1 MLIKSTLIMA
11 FMAVAVAGF
20 TLAAKDHDTPE
31 DKIRLA
37 KSARLEPKTTL
48 VADNSSAGGGSGQSA
63 DLQALADHIQ
73 AAAPSAVLSDT
84 TPKSVNAAAADS
96 VAQASPEQA
105 QPQTTQ
111 PTSTQKSNPAQA
123 ADNQPKVD
131 ESALRYFASRGDK
144 ARLQAEI
151 SRLQALYP
159 NWKPPADPLAIPQNS
174 DKQLEATWQL
184 YSEGRYAEVRKAVA
198 DRQASEPGWQ
208 PPADLLERLDIA
220 EARTRLINA
229 SDLKQ
234 YQTVIDIGART
245 PSLLT
250 CSDIDVL
257 WRVAEAFIHTDRAAR
272 GEDAYKYILKTCT
285 NPQER
290 LATIQKAAALM
301 PYQPMQD
308 LLALE
313 RPDGNGGREF
323 DSIRTDLARR
333 FVAQGNDDPKLA
345 VSQDYLSQV
354 ERVARSQGLASDDS
368 LLGWYYL
375 RRRDYPDAE
384 QWFKAAHEKEDS
396 AAISQGLALVLI
408 ADHKP
413 QEAEDV
419 MYKWRNE
426 SKDAMATYLAA
437 TANLM
442 ALQPPAN
449 LSEDVLGRIA
459 AEVVKQKYV
468 PTAQQFGWFAR
479 SMNQLQAA
487 ARWFETALRWK
498 PDDEPSAY
506 GLAVTRNQ
514 LNDRLG
520 VAEVQR
526 LWAGRSQRIAMLGEP
541 APRTPAS
548 EPLPS
553 PNQAGQSTPQP
564 LPQTSMQQGAAQ
576 NVPPSISQAAP
587 QLPMTQAR
595 VNAQI
600 PAGRSLASARSA
612 TPQDYAEPQVRVR
625 IGARSVRKTAGCNT
639 TVNAQLLTPGNALS
653 RGWCLMNLNRPMEAV
668 EAFGVALNSAEPKSR
683 EEAAYGQSLAYLRA
697 GLANDAAVAAT
708 KAPMNRQRAAE
719 LQVAILAN
727 RALSAFEGK
736 RYHEALLYLDQ
747 RAQLQQERVDLMVLR
762 GYCYL
767 NLKMYDDAER
777 IFTAVAAT
785 GNRDG
790 SRGLRDL
797 QLTLH
802 PPPGEN

>member
-1 MLIKSTLIMA
+1 MFIKSTLIMA

-20 TLAAKDHDTPE
+20 TLATKDLDTPE
-31 DKIRLA
+31 DKIKLA
-37 KSARLEPKTTL
+37 RSHRLEPLATL
-48 VADNSSAGGGSGQSA
+48 VADTKAAAPPGQPV
-63 DLQALADHIQ
+63 DLKTIADHIQ
-73 AAAPSAVLSDT
+73 AAAPSAVLADAPVTTPATDTKPDT
-84 TPKSVNAAAADS
+84 T
-96 VAQASPEQA
+96 AQAAQQPQPVAPQPASQQPSQQPPNQA
-105 QPQTTQ
+105 QP
-111 PTSTQKSNPAQA
+111 A
-123 ADNQPKVD
+123 AAPPKVD

-151 SRLQALYP
+151 SRLQTLYP
-159 NWKPPADPLAIPQNS
+159 NWTPPADPLAVPQNS
-174 DKQLEATWQL
+174 DKQLEAMWQL
-184 YSEGRYAEVRKAVA
+184 YSEGRYAEVRKAIA
-198 DRQASEPGWQ
+198 DRQVADAGWQ
-208 PPADLLERLDIA
+208 PPSDLLERLAVA

-234 YQTVIDIGART
+234 YATVIDIGSKN

-257 WRVAEAFIHTDRAAR
+257 WRVAEAFIDTDRAAR
-272 GEDAYKYILKTCT
+272 GQDAYSYILKTCT

-290 LATIQKAAALM
+290 LATIQKASALL

-313 RPDGNGGREF
+313 KPDANGGREF

-333 FVAQGNDDPKLA
+333 FVAQGNDDPKLT

-354 ERVARSQGLASDDS
+354 ERVARSQGLASDDA

-375 RRRDYPDAE
+375 RRSNYTDAE
-384 QWFKAAHEKEDS
+384 QWFKAAHEKSDT
-396 AAISQGLALVLI
+396 ATISQGLALVLI
-408 ADHKP
+408 ADRKP

-449 LSEDVLGRIA
+449 LTEEVLGRVA

-468 PTAQQFGWFAR
+468 PTAQQLGWFAR
-479 SMNQLQAA
+479 SMNQPQAA

-506 GLAVTRNQ
+506 GLAITRNQ
-514 LNDRLG
+514 LNDRQG

-526 LWAGRSQRIAMLGEP
+526 LWAGRSQRIAVLGEP
-541 APRTPAS
+541 APRTPTYA
-548 EPLPS
+548 PLPS
-553 PNQAGQSTPQP
+553 PNQS
-564 LPQTSMQQGAAQ
+564 AQ
-576 NVPPSISQAAP
+576 VVAP
-587 QLPMTQAR
+587 QLVPQAQPQNAPLVAPQVAPQTPVEQTYVNTQVAQQPVAPPRR
-595 VNAQI
+595 VA
-600 PAGRSLASARSA
+600 PVE
-612 TPQDYAEPQVRVR
+612 YAEPV
-625 IGARSVRKTAGCNT
+625 ARSKATVRTTRRPAGCT
-639 TVNAQLLTPGNALS
+639 TTINAELLSPANALS
-653 RGWCLMNLNRPMEAV
+653 HGWCLMNLNRPMEAV
-668 EAFGVALNSAEPKSR
+668 QAFGVALDSSDAKSR

-697 GLANDAAVAAT
+697 GLANNAAVSAT
-708 KAPMNRQRAAE
+708 KAPMNHQRASE
-719 LQVAILAN
+719 LQVAILAD
-727 RALSAFEGK
+727 RALAAFNSK

-747 RAQLQQERVDLMVLR
+747 RSQLQQERTDLMVLR
-762 GYCYL
+762 GYSYL
-767 NLKMYDDAER
+767 NLKMYDDAQR

-797 QLTLH
+797 MLALH
-802 PPPGEN
+802 PQQGDY

>member
-1 MLIKSTLIMA
+1 MKSTLIMA

-20 TLAAKDHDTPE
+20 TLATKDHDSPE
-31 DKIRLA
+31 DKIKLA
-37 KSARLEPKTTL
+37 KSSRLEPQITL
-48 VADNSSAGGGSGQSA
+48 AGDMTQGGIPGQPV
-63 DLQALADHIQ
+63 DLRALADHIQ
-73 AAAPSAVLSDT
+73 ANAPAPVLPEPSNTVQTAQTVPDTVAQT
-84 TPKSVNAAAADS
+84 TPPSQSAPQPS
-96 VAQASPEQA
+96 SQQQGQAEPA
-105 QPQTTQ
+105 N
-111 PTSTQKSNPAQA
+111 NP
-123 ADNQPKVD
+123 PKVD

-159 NWKPPADPLAIPQNS
+159 NWTPPADPLAVPQNS
-174 DKQLEATWQL
+174 DKRLEAMWQL

-198 DRQASEPGWQ
+198 DRQTAETGWQ
-208 PPADLLERLDIA
+208 PPSDLLERLDVA
-220 EARTRLINA
+220 EARTRLVNA

-234 YQTVIDIGART
+234 YATVIDVGANT

-250 CSDIDVL
+250 CSDIDIL
-257 WRVAEAFIHTDRAAR
+257 WRVAEAFIRSDRAAR
-272 GEDAYKYILKTCT
+272 GEDAYKYVLKTCT

-290 LATIQKAAALM
+290 IATIQKAAGLL

-308 LLALE
+308 LLSLE
-313 RPDGNGGREF
+313 KPDGNGGREF

-333 FVAQGNDDPKLA
+333 FVAQGNEDPKLTVA
-345 VSQDYLSQV
+345 QDYLSQV
-354 ERVARSQGLASDDS
+354 ERIARSQGLASDDS

-375 RRRDYPDAE
+375 RRGNYSDAE

-396 AAISQGLALVLI
+396 ATISQGLALVLI

-426 SKDAMATYLAA
+426 SKDAIATYLAA

-449 LSEDVLGRIA
+449 LSEDVLRRVA
-459 AEVVKQKYV
+459 AEIVKEKYV
-468 PTAQQFGWFAR
+468 PTAQQFGWYAR
-479 SMNQLQAA
+479 TLNQPQAA

-506 GLAVTRNQ
+506 GLAITRNQ
-514 LNDRLG
+514 LNDRQG

-526 LWAGRSQRIAMLGEP
+526 LWAGRSQRIAVLGEP
-541 APRTPAS
+541 APRTPVS
-548 EPLPS
+548 TPLPS
-553 PNQAGQSTPQP
+553 PNQAAQTTEPPASQPTPQA
-564 LPQTSMQQGAAQ
+564 TQQGSPQYVAPVAPQAAAQ
-576 NVPPSISQAAP
+576 V
-587 QLPMTQAR
+587 PMTQA
-595 VNAQI
+595 NANAPIAVQ
-600 PAGRSLASARSA
+600 PAAPGRRSPSVEY
-612 TPQDYAEPQVRVR
+612 TEPQTRTKTV
-625 IGARSVRKTAGCNT
+625 ARTARQPSGCT
-639 TVNAQLLTPGNALS
+639 ITVNAELLTPANALS
-653 RGWCLMNLNRPMEAV
+653 RGWCLMNLNRPLEAV
-668 EAFGVALNSAEPKSR
+668 EAFAVALNNADPKSR

-697 GLANDAAVAAT
+697 GLANNAAVAAT
-708 KAPMNRQRAAE
+708 KAPMSHQRAAE
-719 LQVAILAN
+719 LQVAILSD
-727 RALSAFEGK
+727 RALSAFSGK
-736 RYHEALLYLDQ
+736 RYHETLLYLDQ

-797 QLTLH
+797 MLAKH
-802 PPPGEN
+802 PQPGDY

>member
-1 MLIKSTLIMA
+1 MFIKSTLIMA

-20 TLAAKDHDTPE
+20 TLATKDHDSPE
-31 DKIRLA
+31 DKIKLA
-37 KSARLEPKTTL
+37 KSHRIDPSVTL
-48 VADNSSAGGGSGQSA
+48 VADAKSLGAPEQPV
-63 DLQALADHIQ
+63 DLQAIADHIQ
-73 AAAPSAVLSDT
+73 ATAPS
-84 TPKSVNAAAADS
+84 SVISEPSSAPQIERAKPDA
-96 VAQASPEQA
+96 VAQAAPQPTQQQPS
-105 QPQTTQ
+105 QPQPAPTQ
-111 PTSTQKSNPAQA
+111 AKPDTA
-123 ADNQPKVD
+123 PKVD

-151 SRLQALYP
+151 SRLQTLYP
-159 NWKPPADPLAIPQNS
+159 NWTPPADPLAIPQNS
-174 DKQLEATWQL
+174 DKQLEAMWQL
-184 YSEGRYAEVRKAVA
+184 YSEGRYAEVRKAIA
-198 DRQASEPGWQ
+198 DRQAAETTWQ
-208 PPADLLERLDIA
+208 PPSDLLDRLEVA
-220 EARTRLINA
+220 EARTRLVNA

-234 YQTVIDIGART
+234 YATVIDIGSKN

-257 WRVAEAFIHTDRAAR
+257 WRVAEAFISTDRAKR
-272 GEDAYKYILKTCT
+272 GQDAYSYILKTCT

-290 LATIQKAAALM
+290 LATIQKASALL

-313 RPDGNGGREF
+313 KPDGNGGREF

-333 FVAQGNDDPKLA
+333 FVAQGNDDPKLT
-345 VSQDYLSQV
+345 VSPDYLSQV
-354 ERVARSQGLASDDS
+354 ERIARSQGLASDDA

-375 RRRDYPDAE
+375 RRSNYTDAE
-384 QWFKAAHEKEDS
+384 QWFKAAHEKDDS
-396 AAISQGLALVLI
+396 ATISQGLALVLI

-413 QEAEDV
+413 QEAEDA

-449 LSEDVLGRIA
+449 LTEEVLGRVA
-459 AEVVKQKYV
+459 AETVKQKYV
-468 PTAQQFGWFAR
+468 PTAQQFGWYAR
-479 SMNQLQAA
+479 TLNQPQAA

-506 GLAVTRNQ
+506 GLAITRDQ
-514 LNDRLG
+514 LNDRQG

-526 LWAGRSQRIAMLGEP
+526 LWAGRSQRIAVLGEP
-541 APRTPAS
+541 APQTPVYT
-548 EPLPS
+548 PLPS
-553 PNQAGQSTPQP
+553 PNQ
-564 LPQTSMQQGAAQ
+564 
-576 NVPPSISQAAP
+576 VSQAAP
-587 QLPMTQAR
+587 QIA
-595 VNAQI
+595 
-600 PAGRSLASARSA
+600 
-612 TPQDYAEPQVRVR
+612 PQTVPQVTQQGTLPSAPLTAPQALPQAPLAQPYGNVQANVQPVTPVRRAPSVDYVEPETRVR
-625 IGARSVRKTAGCNT
+625 TVARTVRRQGGCT
-639 TVNAQLLTPGNALS
+639 TTTNAELLTPASALS

-668 EAFGVALNSAEPKSR
+668 EAFGVALDNSDAKSR

-697 GLANDAAVAAT
+697 GLANNAAVAAT
-708 KAPMNRQRAAE
+708 KAPMNHQRAAE
-719 LQVAILAN
+719 LQVAILSD
-727 RALSAFEGK
+727 RALSAFTGK

-747 RAQLQQERVDLMVLR
+747 RSQLQQERVDLMVLR

-767 NLKMYDDAER
+767 NLKMYDDAQR

-797 QLTLH
+797 RLATH
-802 PPPGEN
+802 PEPGAG